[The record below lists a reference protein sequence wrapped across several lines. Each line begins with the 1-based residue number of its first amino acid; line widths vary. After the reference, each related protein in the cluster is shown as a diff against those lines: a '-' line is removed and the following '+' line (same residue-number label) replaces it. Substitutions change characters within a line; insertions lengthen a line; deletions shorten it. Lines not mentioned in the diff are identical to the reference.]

1 MKVLPVKRI
10 ILRFFGAL
18 ALVLLAIQ
26 LVPYGRDHHNPPV
39 VAEPPWESPQT
50 RELFVR
56 ACADCHSNQ
65 TRWPWYS
72 HIAPVSWLVQRD
84 VEEGRSKLNL
94 SLWGSVKQE
103 LDDIPEVIR
112 EGSMPPRIYLPTHPE
127 ARLSTSEKEALIQGL
142 VLSLGIHE
150 EEEEHD

>member
-1 MKVLPVKRI
+1 MKRI
-10 ILRFFGAL
+10 ILWFFGAL

-26 LVPYGRDHHNPPV
+26 LVPYGRDHRNPPI
-39 VAEPPWESPQT
+39 VAEPPWNSPQT

-94 SLWGSVKQE
+94 SLWGSDKQE

-112 EGSMPPRIYLPTHPE
+112 EGSMPPRVYLLTHPE
-127 ARLSTSEKEALIQGL
+127 ARLSLSEKEALIQGL
-142 VLSLGIHE
+142 VLSLGINALE
-150 EEEEHD
+150 ENEEHD

>member
-1 MKVLPVKRI
+1 MKRI
-10 ILRFFGAL
+10 ILWFFGGL
-18 ALVLLAIQ
+18 ALVLLAMQ
-26 LVPYGRDHHNPPV
+26 MVPYGRDHHNPSV
-39 VAEPPWESPQT
+39 VAEPLWNSPQT

-72 HIAPVSWLVQRD
+72 HIAPVSWLVQHD

-94 SLWGSVKQE
+94 SLWGSAKQE

-112 EGSMPPRIYLPTHPE
+112 EGSMPPRIYLPTHPQ
-127 ARLSTSEKEALIQGL
+127 ARLSASEKEALIQGL
-142 VLSLGIHE
+142 VLSLGINE
-150 EEEEHD
+150 EGEGKEHD

>member
-1 MKVLPVKRI
+1 MKRI
-10 ILRFFGAL
+10 ILWFFGAL

-26 LVPYGRDHHNPPV
+26 LVPYGRDHYNPPV
-39 VAEPPWESPQT
+39 VAEPPWDSPQT

-94 SLWGSVKQE
+94 SLWGSAKQE

-127 ARLSTSEKEALIQGL
+127 ARLSDSEKEALIQGL

-150 EEEEHD
+150 EGEGEEHD

>member
-1 MKVLPVKRI
+1 MKRI
-10 ILRFFGAL
+10 ILWFFGAL

-26 LVPYGRDHHNPPV
+26 LVPYGRDHLNPPV
-39 VAEPPWESPQT
+39 VAEPPWDSPQT

-94 SLWGSVKQE
+94 SLWGSAKQE

-127 ARLSTSEKEALIQGL
+127 ARLSPSEK
-142 VLSLGIHE
+142 
-150 EEEEHD
+150 

>member
-1 MKVLPVKRI
+1 MKRL
-10 ILRFFGAL
+10 ILWSFGAL
-18 ALVLLAIQ
+18 ALVLLAMQ
-26 LVPYGRDHHNPPV
+26 LVPYGRNHQNPPV
-39 VAEPPWESPQT
+39 VAEPPWDSPQT
-50 RELFVR
+50 RALFVR

-72 HIAPVSWLVQRD
+72 HLAPISWQVQRD

-94 SLWGSVKQE
+94 SLWGRAKQE

-127 ARLSTSEKEALIQGL
+127 ARLSDAEQEGLIRGL
-142 VLSLGIHE
+142 VLSLGITE
-150 EEEEHD
+150 EGGQEKPD

>member
-1 MKVLPVKRI
+1 MKRV
-10 ILRFFGAL
+10 ILWSIGAL

-26 LVPYGRDHHNPPV
+26 LVPYGRDHQNPPV
-39 VAEPPWESPQT
+39 VAEPPWDSPQT
-50 RELFVR
+50 RALFVR

-94 SLWGSVKQE
+94 SLWG
-103 LDDIPEVIR
+103 
-112 EGSMPPRIYLPTHPE
+112 
-127 ARLSTSEKEALIQGL
+127 
-142 VLSLGIHE
+142 
-150 EEEEHD
+150 